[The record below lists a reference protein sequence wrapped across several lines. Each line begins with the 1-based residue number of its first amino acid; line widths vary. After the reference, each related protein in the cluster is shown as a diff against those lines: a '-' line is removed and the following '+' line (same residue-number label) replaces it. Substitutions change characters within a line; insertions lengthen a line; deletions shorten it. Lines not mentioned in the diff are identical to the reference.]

1 MLTITAILAIIADK
15 YFALEYL
22 LFVGYLLL
30 FAWLVTKVKFFTSS
44 GLSKS
49 QLLIIFLLKVMVGIL
64 YGWIGIYYGGYAKM
78 WDTWA
83 FHTHGLYEYHLLQND
98 PQEYL
103 TNIFRNGYEDGMSRF
118 FETRNSYW
126 NDLKGNVFVKML
138 SVFDIL
144 SLGHY
149 YVNVIFYSFLSLF
162 GAMGIYR
169 IMSDAF
175 PGRKYSILIATFL
188 IPSFLYWTSGIH
200 KEGMIFTGIAIS
212 MYCVYFAG
220 KENRFSTRKIIAL
233 SAGILLVIILR
244 NIIGVLLLPALLT
257 WILANKYKKYG
268 LLIFITLYSLF
279 IILFFNARLIS
290 PRLDFPQAVANKQH
304 DFIKL
309 KRGKT
314 TVAITPLEPTAKSFM
329 ENAPQAINLTMLRPY
344 PRDVHHMLSL
354 ASVIEMYLLL
364 LLFLLFLWKRTP
376 ATNAPRLL
384 YFCLFFAFSV
394 LLAIGYSNNNIG
406 AISRY
411 RSVVMPLLIIPM
423 IASINWTGISSTFKK
438 YIK

>member
-1 MLTITAILAIIADK
+1 
-15 YFALEYL
+15 LEYL

-30 FAWLVTKVKFFTSS
+30 FAWLVTKVKFFTRS

-49 QLLIIFLLKVMVGIL
+49 QLIILFLLKVMIGIL

-78 WDTWA
+78 WDTWS
-83 FHTHGLYEYHLLQND
+83 FHTHGLYEYHLLQSD
-98 PQEYL
+98 PGEYM
-103 TNIFRNGYEDGMSRF
+103 TNLFRNGYDDGMSRF
-118 FETRNSYW
+118 FETRNSFW

-162 GAMGIYR
+162 GAVGLYR
-169 IMSDAF
+169 VMSDAY
-175 PGRKYSILIATFL
+175 PGKKIPILLSVFL

-212 MYCVYFAG
+212 MYCVYFAA
-220 KENRFSTRKIIAL
+220 KENRFSARKIIAL
-233 SAGILLVIILR
+233 SFSLILVIILR
-244 NIIGVLLLPALLT
+244 NIVGALLLPAILT
-257 WILANKYKKYG
+257 WILANKFPKRG
-268 LLIFITLYSLF
+268 LLIFSVSYILF
-279 IILFFNARLIS
+279 IFLFFNARLIS

-304 DFIKL
+304 DFIRL

-314 TVAITPLEPTAKSFM
+314 TVAIRPLEPTAMSFL
-329 ENAPQAINLTMLRPY
+329 ENTPQAINLTMLRPY
-344 PRDVHHMLSL
+344 PRDVHHILSL
-354 ASVIEMYLLL
+354 ASIIEMYLLFL
-364 LLFLLFLWKRTP
+364 FFLLFLWKRIPGTSP
-376 ATNAPRLL
+376 NNLL
-384 YFCLFFAFSV
+384 LFCLFFAFSM
-394 LLAIGYSNNNIG
+394 LLAIGFSNNNIG

-423 IASINWTGISSTFKK
+423 IARIDWQGIKGVFTTHK
-438 YIK
+438 